1 MIDWLTEQLRAK
13 ERIEAAEQGMERLR
27 RRRREVAAWL
37 LTTKDVAG
45 APERIRD
52 AARCAREAQL
62 AAVDQLQRAA
72 EVHGEAARV
81 HELAAQV
88 ARTRTSAIEH
98 RQIAEVHRST
108 ARHDLSLANQYRE
121 QAEHCNN
128 Q

>member
-1 MIDWLTEQLRAK
+1 MMDWLAEQLRAK

-37 LTTKDVAG
+37 QTTKDVAG

-81 HELAAQV
+81 HEQAAQV

-98 RQIAEVHRST
+98 RHIAEVHRSS
-108 ARHDLSLANQYRE
+108 AKHDLSLANQYRE
-121 QAEHCNN
+121 RAEDCDSE
-128 Q
+128 